1 MGQTLKVFFKLIFEQ
16 KEIKLLYV
24 YLLSQADF

>member
-1 MGQTLKVFFKLIFEQ
+1 MGQTLEVFFKLIFEQ